1 MFTKW
6 DTKTAKIVNK
16 IVTPCIQ
23 VERLYKGAVAPK
35 WIKVLVMST
44 GNAEYKASGWKPVTI
59 TVKVK

>member
-1 MFTKW
+1 MFTKR

-16 IVTPCIQ
+16 IVNPCILM
-23 VERLYKGAVAPK
+23 ERLYGGSVAPK

-44 GNAEYKASGWKPVTI
+44 GNAEYMASGWKTVTI